1 MHCERTDDNM
11 KRDDRVE
18 EIEKKYEMGVK
29 SGRGGSLLKDLKAL
43 QMSHGCKTTQPCKQ
57 PMVRTE

>member
-11 KRDDRVE
+11 KREDRVE
-18 EIEKKYEMGVK
+18 EIEKKYEMAVK

-43 QMSHGCKTTQPCKQ
+43 QMSHGCKTYTAL
-57 PMVRTE
+57 